1 MPLPPTAAML
11 ALLGVLLSGC
21 DTGAP
26 SAPTDAPA
34 SRPVKTFVLAGG
46 QADDKRSFPARIEA
60 SRRAELGFRVPGTIK
75 EILVKEGETIAEGT
89 VMARLDPTDLQIV
102 LKDRQASFDNAR
114 RNYERA
120 RELVGAGN
128 ISRLDYDRMEAN
140 AKSAEAAYQR
150 AQQDLAYAEL
160 KAPFPGRLA
169 KRHVERFEE
178 VAVKQ
183 TIFSLQQ
190 IDDLDVK
197 IDLPESLV
205 RSFRIDRDQNP
216 ESVSDSVTATVAFE
230 GMPGQ
235 DFELRVK
242 EVATKADP
250 KTQTFE
256 VTLSMHNPETFVL
269 LPGMTA
275 TVTLNLSGIARAS
288 NVRWIPATAVAAD
301 ATLQPY
307 AWLLDPEH
315 MTLRRKSVQIGR
327 MDGTQVEVID
337 GLAGGDEIVAVGL
350 SHLAEGMQVTRM
362 ASLEQA
368 IPRSSDPH

>member
-1 MPLPPTAAML
+1 MSFPHTTAIL
-11 ALLGVLLSGC
+11 ALLVALLAGC
-21 DTGAP
+21 DAGD
-26 SAPTDAPA
+26 APTQSAQPA
-34 SRPVKTFVLAGG
+34 SRPVKTFVLEGG
-46 QADDKRSFPARIEA
+46 QADDKRNFPARIDA
-60 SRRAELGFRVPGTIK
+60 SRRAELGFRVPGMVK
-75 EILVKEGETIAEGT
+75 DILVKEGDTITEGA

-102 LKDRQASFDNAR
+102 LKDREASYDNAK
-114 RNYERA
+114 RNFERG
-120 RELVGAGN
+120 RELIGAGN

-140 AKSAEAAYQR
+140 FKSAEAAYQR
-150 AQQDLAYAEL
+150 AQQDLAYSEL

-178 VAVKQ
+178 VAAKQ

-197 IDLPESLV
+197 IDLPESLI
-205 RSFRIDRDQNP
+205 RSFRIDRDENP
-216 ESVSDSVTATVAFE
+216 DSISGSVPATVAFD
-230 GMPGQ
+230 GMLGQ

-288 NVRWIPATAVAAD
+288 SSRWIPATAVAAD
-301 ATLQPY
+301 ANLAPY
-307 AWLLDPEH
+307 VWLLDPGS
-315 MTLRRKSVQIGR
+315 MTLLRKSVRTGR
-327 MDGTQVEVID
+327 MDGNQIEVIE
-337 GLAGGDEIVAVGL
+337 GLSGGDEIVAVGL
-350 SHLAEGMQVTRM
+350 SHLAENMQVTRM

-368 IPRSSDPH
+368 LPRGSDPH